1 MFSWPCARGAPARM
15 VGPGEGSDSTGTQ
28 RDPVGR
34 LPSDGEERGGA
45 FAEALQEVRSMLW

>member
-1 MFSWPCARGAPARM
+1 M